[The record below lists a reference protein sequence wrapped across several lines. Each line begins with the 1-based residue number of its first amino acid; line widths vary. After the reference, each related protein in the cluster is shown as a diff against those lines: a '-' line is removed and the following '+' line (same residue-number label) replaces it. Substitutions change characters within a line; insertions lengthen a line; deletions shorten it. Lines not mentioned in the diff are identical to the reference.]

1 MLTDE
6 MTDGEKIDFIQKR
19 KLYENARN
27 RKTVTSQL
35 NGISWHYK
43 DKLDKSQK
51 VETRSLLLPRLFI
64 KEFCSC
70 HDWTA
75 QC

>member
-35 NGISWHYK
+35 NRISWHYK
-43 DKLDKSQK
+43 DKLDKSQN
-51 VETRSLLLPRLFI
+51 
-64 KEFCSC
+64 
-70 HDWTA
+70 
-75 QC
+75 